1 MKKLILIISSLLLIT
16 ASLHAQRTIYIV
28 NNVTI
33 EHFDGS
39 ALKGKYI
46 QDYKVTT
53 TGTGRDAITVH
64 SITTFPTG
72 SFDYRHILDTLNRDA
87 LKLRIIADSLAI
99 QVQKLP
105 KYNITY
111 MIDGKEYKNSSAFQA
126 LSPEDIKSISIDK
139 KGNNHQIVVTT
150 KKGEEGLSKL
160 LDSVPGLKVAPDG
173 SMTINGEAV
182 KRIVI
187 NGKSY
192 SVK

>member
-1 MKKLILIISSLLLIT
+1 MKKLILIISSLLLMT

-33 EHFDGS
+33 ENFDGS

-53 TGTGRDAITVH
+53 TGTGRDAITIH

-72 SFDYRHILDTLNRDA
+72 NHGYRYILDTLNRDA
-87 LKLRIIADSLAI
+87 LRIKVNADSLIVKA
-99 QVQKLP
+99 QKLP
-105 KYNITY
+105 AYDITY

-126 LSPEDIKSISIDK
+126 LSPEDIKSISVNK
-139 KGNNHQIVVTT
+139 KGNNHVIVVDT
-150 KKGEEGLSKL
+150 KKREAELSKIIE
-160 LDSVPGLKVAPDG
+160 SVPGLKIAADG
-173 SMTINGEAV
+173 TITVNGEPVKNITING
-182 KRIVI
+182 R
-187 NGKSY
+187 SY